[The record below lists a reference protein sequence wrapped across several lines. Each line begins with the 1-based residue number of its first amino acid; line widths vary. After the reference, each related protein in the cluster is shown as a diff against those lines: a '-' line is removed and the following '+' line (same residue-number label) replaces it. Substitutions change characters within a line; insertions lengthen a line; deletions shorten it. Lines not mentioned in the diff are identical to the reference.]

1 MCGAAV
7 ADGGIDP
14 PAAPSMPVCPDAG
27 SPRRRAGGGEPR
39 GAEGEG
45 EGVPGGLS
53 LGCFLN
59 HRSNTRTHR
68 HADAQTDAA
77 ATVFRKV
84 YRGDSWATT
93 RENREKEER
102 GRGGRRRGRAERA
115 GRQRKGGRGGK
126 EELLRFKKLALLKST
141 TCLKC

>member
-1 MCGAAV
+1 MATAR
-7 ADGGIDP
+7 P
-14 PAAPSMPVCPDAG
+14 YTNNPT
-27 SPRRRAGGGEPR
+27 
-39 GAEGEG
+39 
-45 EGVPGGLS
+45 GGLS

-102 GRGGRRRGRAERA
+102 GRGGRRRGRER
-115 GRQRKGGRGGK
+115 GQGGRGRG
-126 EELLRFKKLALLKST
+126 EGREGRT
-141 TCLKC
+141 TEV